1 MLRLQLDLER
11 KDLVIAHEVQGC
23 RFFVCPI
30 RGFGFVWRWR
40 WRLLKRRIA
49 LRGQVTDAL

>member
-11 KDLVIAHEVQGC
+11 KDLVIAHGVQGC
-23 RFFVCPI
+23 RFFVCLI
-30 RGFGFVWRWR
+30 RGFGFVGR

-49 LRGQVTDAL
+49 LGRQVTDAL